1 MNVSYQAHGE
11 RNYHVFYELL
21 AGLPVEQKEE
31 MYLQEAES
39 YFYLN
44 QVSELRVLCSSWE
57 RNGPGI
63 PSVWLERHQITLL
76 PCKGLSGQSA
86 LLLLTLCS
94 FSTP

>member
-1 MNVSYQAHGE
+1 MWISSMAVSHQARGE

-44 QVSELRVLCSSWE
+44 QVGELRVLCSSWHRE
-57 RNGPGI
+57 MVQA
-63 PSVWLERHQITLL
+63 SLL
-76 PCKGLSGQSA
+76 FA
-86 LLLLTLCS
+86 
-94 FSTP
+94 